1 MLQGLNEDDVLGT
14 WFSLDK
20 GKSLYQAP
28 PYTDFPEI

>member
-14 WFSLDK
+14 WFSLHK